1 MSRNVART
9 GLVAVALALT
19 GCGGSTED
27 AAPPPGPLLPRAVA
41 NDLAARSDRVA
52 ERLASGDRCAADRE
66 ADELRTRA
74 VAVVSKVPPA
84 LQEELLSG
92 VNALAERIS
101 CPAPPSSGGKGK
113 SGEKDEKEKEKEK
126 EKDGEDEREED
137 D

>member
-113 SGEKDEKEKEKEK
+113 SGETDEKEM
-126 EKDGEDEREED
+126 DGEDEREED